1 VLVTVTEHAVR
12 VSARAR
18 AEIIL
23 AGQMCRYSAEA
34 LGDTRP
40 ADPTSLSWRQG
51 QLAFISRPLGEVV
64 ATLNRW
70 KTGRTIILDDALAR
84 HPVTLVIAISDVRD
98 ALIRL
103 GASLPMRISE
113 ITPLLTVIRSAP

>member
-1 VLVTVTEHAVR
+1 
-12 VSARAR
+12 VSACGRAKMVP
-18 AEIIL
+18 
-23 AGQMCRYSAEA
+23 AGQMCRYSTEA
-34 LGDTRP
+34 LGNSRP
-40 ADPTSLSWRQG
+40 ADPTLLSWRQG

-64 ATLNRW
+64 ATLDRW

-103 GASLPMRISE
+103 GASLPMRISQM
-113 ITPLLTVIRSAP
+113 TPLLTVIRAAP